1 MQGRKVLPLKRSGF
15 SGLTHRPL
23 KPRPVRGFFSD
34 LRTPRGHRL
43 PIFINDPEHWRERAE
58 GARKFAEQMTDDAAK
73 QAMLRIAEDY
83 EKLAERAAARASA
96 AKK

>member
-1 MQGRKVLPLKRSGF
+1 
-15 SGLTHRPL
+15 
-23 KPRPVRGFFSD
+23 VRGFFFGPAD
-34 LRTPRGHRL
+34 AERHKL

-83 EKLAERAAARASA
+83 EKLAERATVRAAA
-96 AKK
+96 AKN